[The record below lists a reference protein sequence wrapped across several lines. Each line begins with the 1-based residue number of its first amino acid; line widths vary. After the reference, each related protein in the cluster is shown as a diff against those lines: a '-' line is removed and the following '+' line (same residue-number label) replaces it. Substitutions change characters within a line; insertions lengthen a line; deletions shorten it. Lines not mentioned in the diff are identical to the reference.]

1 MFLGLIPFLFKMFRM
16 SDPAFVV
23 TVVPSWLVMKNVSV
37 FAISMNRIVLIM
49 LIIVI
54 VAFSTLSGLK
64 VIDPISESLSELLK
78 TVNSGNFLLPEIL
91 YTKNIQ
97 ALTFARSS

>member
-1 MFLGLIPFLFKMFRM
+1 MFLSLIPFLFKMFRM
-16 SDPAFVV
+16 SDPAFFV

-37 FAISMNRIVLIM
+37 LSVSMNRIVLIM

-54 VAFSTLSGLK
+54 VAFSTFSGLK
-64 VIDPISESLSELLK
+64 IIDPISESLSEQFK
-78 TVNSGNFLLPEIL
+78 MNSGNFFLPEIL

-97 ALTFARSS
+97 AITFARSS

>member
-1 MFLGLIPFLFKMFRM
+1 MSLGSIPFLFKMFRM

-37 FAISMNRIVLIM
+37 LSISMYGIVLIM

-54 VAFSTLSGLK
+54 VAFSTFSGLK
-64 VIDPISESLSELLK
+64 IIDLIYESLRIIE
-78 TVNSGNFLLPEIL
+78 NSKFRKFSFDCNL